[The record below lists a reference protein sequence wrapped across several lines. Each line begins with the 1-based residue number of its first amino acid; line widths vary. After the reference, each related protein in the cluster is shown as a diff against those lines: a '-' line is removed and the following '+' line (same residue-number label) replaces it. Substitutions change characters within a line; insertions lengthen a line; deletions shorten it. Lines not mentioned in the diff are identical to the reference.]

1 MSRNNDDAVQ
11 LLKGIGEL
19 YRRNGQSQRALV
31 MLLIA
36 VSVAPDDGLL
46 LRSLVLAFTDS
57 GDFTRAL
64 AALDRLV
71 VLEGESA
78 SLLLLRAR
86 ALWYGERKD
95 EARQCFKRYLA
106 ARRVAP

>member
-1 MSRNNDDAVQ
+1 MQHLLPNLDAEPQ
-11 LLKGIGEL
+11 IKALAHDLISEEIEMRRTLEQQRSEGIGEL

-57 GDFTRAL
+57 G
-64 AALDRLV
+64 
-71 VLEGESA
+71 
-78 SLLLLRAR
+78 
-86 ALWYGERKD
+86 
-95 EARQCFKRYLA
+95 
-106 ARRVAP
+106 